1 MQQKANY
8 LCIVKERISPVHLL
22 LLPGCLASLKIL
34 QLHILSVGV
43 QRHLT
48 SIKNL
53 KNTTMTTIIKS
64 LFFDK
69 DLVSKIKK
77 SDVDSNVLY
86 VQLISG
92 KITLQE
98 YVAATR

>member
-1 MQQKANY
+1 M
-8 LCIVKERISPVHLL
+8 
-22 LLPGCLASLKIL
+22 
-34 QLHILSVGV
+34 
-43 QRHLT
+43 T
-48 SIKNL
+48 SI
-53 KNTTMTTIIKS
+53 IKT

-69 DLVSKIKK
+69 ELVNNIKK
-77 SDVDSNVLY
+77 SDLDSNLLY